1 LIVVDTNVL
10 ASLLLPG
17 PRTEQAE
24 VLLLAQPQW
33 AAPPLWRSEWRNVL
47 ASYLRRDRLKLP
59 TTIALMQQAEALLAA
74 HDEPVASEQVLQL
87 ATCSRCSAYDCEFV
101 AAAQQL
107 GVPLVSEDRAILAAF
122 PHLARSLDQFNEAS
136 SVPRFQPPSF
146 PPPKSP

>member
-1 LIVVDTNVL
+1 ML
-10 ASLLLPG
+10 ASLPLPG

-33 AAPPLWRSEWRNVL
+33 AAPPLWRSAR
-47 ASYLRRDRLKLP
+47 SPRR
-59 TTIALMQQAEALLAA
+59 T
-74 HDEPVASEQVLQL
+74 VASEQVLQL
-87 ATCSRCSAYDCEFV
+87 ATSSRCSAYDCEFV

-107 GVPLVSEDRAILAAF
+107 GVPLVTEDCAILAAF
-122 PHLARSLDQFNEAS
+122 PDLARSLDPFNEGS